1 MSTLDETTRR
11 TEAEVDPI
19 FTERWSPRAFAERT
33 VSDDDLASVFEAA
46 RWAPSCFNAQPWLF
60 VHGRSPEDHGRF
72 LATLVEG
79 NRTWAERAPV
89 LGFVFA
95 RRTFERNGKPNRW
108 GGFDSG
114 AASMSL
120 ALQANRLGLATHFM
134 GGFDVDAAH
143 AATGVSADDYE
154 AMAAFA
160 LGYPDAPSILPPE
173 LQERE
178 VPSGRKPL
186 AEVAH
191 EGRVP
196 GGA

>member
-1 MSTLDETTRR
+1 MSTTQDSARR
-11 TEAEVDPI
+11 PEADIDPI

-60 VHGRSPEDHGRF
+60 VYARSPEDHARF
-72 LATLVEG
+72 LEVLMEG

-114 AASMSL
+114 AASVSL

-134 GGFDVDAAH
+134 GGFDAEASYP
-143 AATGVSADDYE
+143 ATGVSSTDHE
-154 AMAAFA
+154 VMAAFA
-160 LGYPDAPSILPPE
+160 LGYPDSPTILPQELQDREAPS
-173 LQERE
+173 Q
-178 VPSGRKPL
+178 RKPL
-186 AEVAH
+186 AEVAY
-191 EGRVP
+191 EGRFP
-196 GGA
+196 GTK